1 MAISLFAAPILALSV
16 QSSTFNVLHTCA
28 GIGCLCVCQPL
39 DQGFTATDF
48 LLFPP
53 VFHPERNFHQQGHTA
68 SMTYRVQR
76 SCGHG
81 WEGKADHLPVPA
93 FNTLTPMVHP
103 AAVRCFHGPSSC
115 YCPSNLGLSATCS
128 RRGVCSTPPQS
139 RDKLLC

>member
-1 MAISLFAAPILALSV
+1 MCPFTEIFQTISSLRLLRLLFGFRAIQLLCV
-16 QSSTFNVLHTCA
+16 
-28 GIGCLCVCQPL
+28 CVCQPL

-128 RRGVCSTPPQS
+128 RRGFCSTPPQS